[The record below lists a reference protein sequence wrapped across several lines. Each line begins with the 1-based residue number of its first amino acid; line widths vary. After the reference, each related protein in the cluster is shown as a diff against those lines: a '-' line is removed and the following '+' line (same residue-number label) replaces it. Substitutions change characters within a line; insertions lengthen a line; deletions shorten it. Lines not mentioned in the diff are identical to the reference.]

1 MRSLKIFNERKEKS
15 RKEYLKKH
23 GIEPCNKPRCRLCKP
38 HKVWKKYSKFFNKQ
52 RLMEKQKESDISEGI
67 KDHKERTSEDLEVTL
82 ESGTKY
88 KILNYTGNDKKIK
101 K

>member
-1 MRSLKIFNERKEKS
+1 MER
-15 RKEYLKKH
+15 
-23 GIEPCNKPRCRLCKP
+23 
-38 HKVWKKYSKFFNKQ
+38 
-52 RLMEKQKESDISEGI
+52 QKESDISEGI